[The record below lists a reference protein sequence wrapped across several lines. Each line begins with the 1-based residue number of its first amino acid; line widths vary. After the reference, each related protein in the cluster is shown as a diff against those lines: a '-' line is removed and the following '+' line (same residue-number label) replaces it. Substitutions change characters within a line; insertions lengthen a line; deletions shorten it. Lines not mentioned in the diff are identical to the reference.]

1 MLVACSDESVARTFQ
16 KRSVSSAAAEQTVS
30 PSGESDM
37 WSTCSPESN
46 RFRSHRAWHAVTES
60 IQPTAPVWVPSSV
73 GALQPQH

>member
-37 WSTCSPESN
+37 WSTCSPES
-46 RFRSHRAWHAVTES
+46 ES
-60 IQPTAPVWVPSSV
+60 IPLAQSIACR
-73 GALQPQH
+73 H